1 MPNMNNQ
8 KTSPEWKP
16 NWLQDSISK
25 IQGIVAD
32 AVKGKP
38 QPLPPE
44 PVKINEAPKEP
55 LWLFYARQEIGQK
68 EVAGK
73 NHNQRIVSYWKTSK
87 VPAKI
92 NDDETPWC
100 AAFVNA
106 MLEMSDVDGT
116 MSGLA
121 VSFARSNNFIKIDKP
136 VLGCIVVYWR
146 KTPKSGLGH
155 VQFATS
161 HNNTHI
167 WGISGNQGDAVTEA
181 SFPKSRLI
189 GYYWPKNVPFINI
202 ALPVRGAGGSNTTK
216 DD

>member
-8 KTSPEWKP
+8 KTGPDWKP
-16 NWLQDSISK
+16 NWLQDQISK

-38 QPLPPE
+38 QPLPPT
-44 PVKINEAPKEP
+44 PTAVKQEP
-55 LWLFYARQEIGQK
+55 LWLFYARKELGQK
-68 EVAGK
+68 EVPGK
-73 NHNQRIVSYWKTSK
+73 NNNQRIVDYWKRSK
-87 VPAKI
+87 TPMKV

-106 MLEMSDVDGT
+106 MLEESDVNGT
-116 MSGLA
+116 RSGLA
-121 VSFARSNNFIKIDKP
+121 VSFARSDQFIKIDEP

-146 KTPKSGLGH
+146 KNPKSGLGH

-161 HNNTHI
+161 QNKTHI
-167 WGISGNQGDAVTEA
+167 WGIGGNQGDSVSDA

-189 GYYWPKNVPFINI
+189 GYYWPKNEPFVDIP
-202 ALPVRGAGGSNTTK
+202 LPARVAGGSNSTK